1 MRQQEQELPRKTG
14 PISEEVMQE
23 LRKKTF
29 EELSDELFLMG
40 NGKGQEDL
48 MDAYVQLMQEKCPP
62 DDGSFDF
69 DAAMDTVK
77 KRIAGQDSPCSTE
90 YDFLQRLTVEELEL
104 LSKAGES
111 NGEAESFLAAVQR
124 ETMSREGAE
133 PAPNRVEAA
142 RNEKLPKEGPRKAKV
157 FSFRAMRG
165 AAAIVVVTVVLT
177 LGCMV
182 GAQASGLN
190 VFGALAEWTADVFHF
205 VPSFS
210 GSDPVRNA
218 LREQDIPEELA
229 PAWVP
234 ERFTLENVETL
245 SNDEG
250 NSTAAEYVGADGTL
264 SIEIG
269 KYKNPDPLADWDCQ
283 KDSEDAKP
291 FISHERQFYIISNLE
306 CTTAIWSDGQSL
318 IINIWGNVSTEE
330 MMDIIS
336 SIGG

>member
-1 MRQQEQELPRKTG
+1 M
-14 PISEEVMQE
+14 
-23 LRKKTF
+23 
-29 EELSDELFLMG
+29 LFR
-40 NGKGQEDL
+40 
-48 MDAYVQLMQEKCPP
+48 
-62 DDGSFDF
+62 S
-69 DAAMDTVK
+69 
-77 KRIAGQDSPCSTE
+77 
-90 YDFLQRLTVEELEL
+90 
-104 LSKAGES
+104 
-111 NGEAESFLAAVQR
+111 
-124 ETMSREGAE
+124 
-133 PAPNRVEAA
+133 
-142 RNEKLPKEGPRKAKV
+142 
-157 FSFRAMRG
+157 
-165 AAAIVVVTVVLT
+165 
-177 LGCMV
+177 
-182 GAQASGLN
+182 
-190 VFGALAEWTADVFHF
+190 
-205 VPSFS
+205 
-210 GSDPVRNA
+210 NA

>member
-133 PAPNRVEAA
+133 PAPNRVD
-142 RNEKLPKEGPRKAKV
+142 RK
-157 FSFRAMRG
+157 S
-165 AAAIVVVTVVLT
+165 VV
-177 LGCMV
+177 
-182 GAQASGLN
+182 
-190 VFGALAEWTADVFHF
+190 
-205 VPSFS
+205 
-210 GSDPVRNA
+210 
-218 LREQDIPEELA
+218 
-229 PAWVP
+229 
-234 ERFTLENVETL
+234 
-245 SNDEG
+245 
-250 NSTAAEYVGADGTL
+250 
-264 SIEIG
+264 
-269 KYKNPDPLADWDCQ
+269 
-283 KDSEDAKP
+283 
-291 FISHERQFYIISNLE
+291 
-306 CTTAIWSDGQSL
+306 
-318 IINIWGNVSTEE
+318 
-330 MMDIIS
+330 
-336 SIGG
+336 